1 MDEEEELE
9 NTLIGQNPMMEEQP
23 ILSVEDNR
31 IGGNGQE
38 ALALTGALAGIRTNP
53 FLTGSM
59 NQAPAPSLNPATGP
73 SGGTRLPTQPSLE
86 QASRAASRTA
96 GMGSYGGAT
105 GELSRGRGFDID
117 LNSNRIGSSF
127 ASNVAKGAT
136 QGMIGFPS
144 LVLNPNE
151 MGDATLSGANQ
162 RAADQGLPLPF
173 PDAPNA
179 EVLQLVQPS
188 SAENEVEQK
197 PGFFEPGGFGY
208 EYLGPRLVNTLGDLG
223 ERFGQFSG
231 EQLYGTGITAEGQ
244 PTGFPVDRPTLAGD
258 IATLPGNVLRGLDF
272 FAGPVVDLAADKAP
286 VIADYVTGDTGVQA
300 QQEKAAGDIPIANA
314 PTADGTMGIAKVDPT
329 GTMGIAEV
337 APTLPPVVQSDTGN
351 NIAESTPSLPEGVQ
365 EGSPQA
371 NFLNRMRS
379 GEALTQEEINAANA
393 LAESIG
399 TTFDPV
405 TGYNRDPFLSSQ
417 ASRTST
423 PLPGQTLTQFLRNE
437 DALEQRTEQFV
448 DPQGRIRRRLTPQAS
463 ALQGFAP
470 GVQPLA
476 PEYAGFQQASDDL
489 QQRLRDRARREG
501 ETQTERDTRIARS
514 RTQGSSRGGLSQA
527 DARDLAQ
534 GLAKDA
540 TEGQRMRAL
549 QIQSR
554 LGLDQFKPE
563 KELSDLEKREIE
575 SQIRERE
582 AGIAAQKRKGGFEPR
597 VIDVGGERAMELS
610 PGYFQ
615 RIAKDKPN
623 KTGLQT
629 TLENLQA
636 DLDSGRLTQEQYD
649 IAVGNAKNIYIGLKE
664 PKQNEIDVQ
673 ERIDQIRQETM
684 GATPTEGNELPDSL
698 KNSNPSQFT
707 GQTIEDKEGNRYTS
721 DGTKWTKI

>member
-59 NQAPAPSLNPATGP
+59 NQAPPPSLNPATGP
-73 SGGTRLPTQPSLE
+73 SGGTRLPSQPSLE
-86 QASRAASRTA
+86 QARRAASRTA
-96 GMGSYGGAT
+96 GMGSYSGAT

-117 LNSNRIGSSF
+117 LKSNRIGSSL

-136 QGMIGFPS
+136 QSIFGVPS

-151 MGDATLSGANQ
+151 MGDSTVSGANQ
-162 RAADQGLPLPF
+162 RAAEQGLPLPF

-179 EVLQLVQPS
+179 EVLQLVEPS

-208 EYLGPRLVNTLGDLG
+208 EYLGPRLGSNI
-223 ERFGQFSG
+223 GQLAA
-231 EQLYGTGITAEGQ
+231 EQLYGTGTTAEGQ
-244 PTGFPVDRPTLAGD
+244 PTGFPIDRPTLAGD

-300 QQEKAAGDIPIANA
+300 QQEASLANQGA
-314 PTADGTMGIAKVDPT
+314 MAEP
-329 GTMGIAEV
+329 EV
-337 APTLPPVVQSDTGN
+337 APTLPPAVQSFFGEAPASSAAEAGQRLIDAGN
-351 NIAESTPSLPEGVQ
+351 NIVESIPSLPEGVQ

-379 GEALTQEEINAANA
+379 GEPLTQEEINAANA
-393 LAESIG
+393 LAKSIG

-417 ASRTST
+417 ASRTRT
-423 PLPGQTLTQFLRNE
+423 PLPGQSATQFLRNE

-470 GVQPLA
+470 GEQPLA
-476 PEYAGFQQASDDL
+476 PEFTSFQKTSDDL
-489 QQRLRDRARREG
+489 QQRIRDRKRRPG
-501 ETQTERDTRIARS
+501 ESQTQRDTRIAQE
-514 RTQGSSRGGLSQA
+514 RTQGSATGGDTISFN
-527 DARDLAQ
+527 DARKRVAR
-534 GLAKDA
+534 KDGESVRSYNERVRA
-540 TEGQRMRAL
+540 YMAGQAER
-549 QIQSR
+549 
-554 LGLDQFKPE
+554 
-563 KELSDLEKREIE
+563 DLERRAEE
-575 SQIRERE
+575 SRISARE
-582 AGIAAQKRKGGFEPR
+582 AEIARNEARIGFEPR
-597 VIDVGGERAMELS
+597 VIDIGGERAMELT

-623 KTGLQT
+623 KTGLQA
-629 TLENLQA
+629 TLENLQD

-649 IAVGNAKNIYIGLKE
+649 IAVENAKNLYIGLKE

-673 ERIDQIRQETM
+673 NRIKEIRQETM
-684 GATPTEGNELPDSL
+684 GATPVEGNSEADNKLDKKTAQAIL
-698 KNSNPSQFT
+698 NEA
-707 GQTIEDKEGNRYTS
+707 GGDKEEARRIARERGFVL
-721 DGTKWTKI
+721 